1 LRAAARGRDDESVS
15 EPVPSRR
22 ATAWVL
28 TTALAVALMVAIGGY
43 TRLTGSGLSI
53 TEWAPIQGALPPL
66 GEAAWAEAFAKY
78 QASPEYQKVNTGMS
92 FEAFQ
97 RIFYVEWGHRF
108 VGRLVGVW
116 VLVPL
121 IVLARRREL
130 PRWAARRMVLLFV
143 AGGVQAAMGWIMV
156 KSGLVDAPHVSPV
169 KLTLHLL
176 IAFGIFVGL
185 LWTWLELRAAHAAGD
200 AGRAAQASTSAPPAL
215 ARFARAFVVLV
226 FIVIASGGL
235 MAGTK
240 AGWVFADFPTM
251 NGEWWPTMAFR
262 DGWRSPMHDPVSA
275 HALHRALA
283 LSLVAIGVGFFAAT
297 RRLPPGAPLRVGATW
312 VLVALAVQ
320 LSLGVATV
328 MSHVALP
335 IALTHQLGG
344 LAVLAMATV
353 ASFRARRAG

>member
-1 LRAAARGRDDESVS
+1 MS

-22 ATAWVL
+22 ATAWVFS
-28 TTALAVALMVAIGGY
+28 TALAVALMVAIGGY

-108 VGRLVGVW
+108 VGRLVGLW
-116 VLVPL
+116 VLFPL
-121 IVLARRREL
+121 MFLAWRGEL
-130 PRWAARRMVLLFV
+130 PRWAAKRMVILFV

-156 KSGLVDAPHVSPV
+156 KSGLVDAPHVNPV

-185 LWTWLELRAAHAAGD
+185 LWTWLALRAA
-200 AGRAAQASTSAPPAL
+200 RAATGAPSGAASAPPPPGL
-215 ARFARAFVVLV
+215 SRFSRVFVVLV
-226 FIVIASGGL
+226 FVVIASGGL

-240 AGWVFADFPTM
+240 GGWVFADFPTM

-328 MSHVALP
+328 MTHVALP

-353 ASFRARRAG
+353 AAFRARRAG